1 MIGQTRTATAKIL
14 AFPSGGRKGLMKSAS
29 EALPN
34 DNRPAPPII
43 DIDGWYHEAAMAE
56 EISDKPHN

>member
-14 AFPSGGRKGLMKSAS
+14 AFPSGGRKGLTRSAS

-34 DNRPAPPII
+34 DNRPALPVI
-43 DIDGWYHEAAMAE
+43 DTDSWYHEAAMAE
-56 EISDKPHN
+56 ESEKMPRN